1 MDRHGHGDRHR
12 GIFTDPVGH
21 WQALGRPL
29 RALPRWAAVLVLA
42 LTLASL
48 AWAGLAVGGFLS
60 AQETRRAAVVQD
72 DFGDVELYSRINER
86 VRQGESYYT
95 AALSEQRQHDYPTV
109 PFVTVR
115 TPVMAYGDLVWGPLG
130 WRVVAVLLLLAN
142 VLAWVGAVDRAT
154 RAERAMAV
162 LLLFASGAG
171 AFYDKVGLVHDLVSG
186 LCLSLSLGLYRRN
199 RWVPALLAAAAG
211 LAIREL
217 ALPFLLLW
225 AVIAWLEGRPRQAM
239 AVALVVLLFA
249 GGMGLHYLGVAGAR
263 LPGDQPSPG
272 WAGMLGPVM
281 PLTSITELSPL
292 LVLPPAWAGPLAL
305 LPLLGWLGLGGRLG
319 LFATLWF
326 AGFGLFVALF
336 ARWANFY
343 WVLLMLPAYMAGL
356 ALAPRALW
364 DLARAIAGPGK
375 RGLVTQAQLG

>member
-1 MDRHGHGDRHR
+1 MIGD
-12 GIFTDPVGH
+12 GQSGQMGVFTDPVARFV
-21 WQALGRPL
+21 ALGRPL
-29 RALPRWAAVLVLA
+29 RALPRWVAA
-42 LTLASL
+42 LTLLLAVVSL
-48 AWAGLAVGGFLS
+48 AWSALAVGGFLS

-72 DFGDVELYSRINER
+72 DFGDVELYSRINAR
-86 VRQGESYYT
+86 VRLGESYYT
-95 AALSEQRQHDYPTV
+95 AALSEQREHDYPTV

-115 TPVMAYGDLVWGPLG
+115 TPVMAYGDVLWGATG
-130 WRVVAVLLLLAN
+130 WRVIAVLLLLGN
-142 VLAWVGAVDRAT
+142 VFAWIGALDGAS
-154 RAERAMAV
+154 RAERAGAV

-171 AFYDKVGLVHDLVSG
+171 AFFDKVGLVHDLMSG
-186 LCLSLSLGLYRRN
+186 LCLSLALGLYRRHL
-199 RWVPALLAAAAG
+199 WLPALLAATAG

-225 AVIAWLEGRPRQAM
+225 GLVAWFEGRWRQSLAIG
-239 AVALVVLLFA
+239 VVVLVFA
-249 GGMGLHYLGVAGAR
+249 CGMGLHYLGVAGAR

-305 LPLLGWLGLGGRLG
+305 LPLFGWAGLGGRLG

-364 DLARAIAGPGK
+364 DLVQSVRAPAKPG
-375 RGLVTQAQLG
+375 LATPAQLG

>member
-1 MDRHGHGDRHR
+1 MGV
-12 GIFTDPVGH
+12 FTDPVGRFV
-21 WQALGRPL
+21 ALGRPL
-29 RALPRWAAVLVLA
+29 RALPRWAAALA
-42 LTLASL
+42 LLLAVASL
-48 AWAGLAVGGFLS
+48 AWSAMAVGGFLS

-72 DFGDVELYSRINER
+72 DFGDVELYSRINAR
-86 VRQGESYYT
+86 VRLGESYYT

-115 TPVMAYGDLVWGPLG
+115 TPVMAYGDVVWGATG
-130 WRVVAVLLLLAN
+130 WRVIAVLLLLGN
-142 VLAWVGAVDRAT
+142 VLAWIGALDGASRV
-154 RAERAMAV
+154 ERAAAV

-171 AFYDKVGLVHDLVSG
+171 AFYDKVGLMHDLMAG
-186 LCLSLSLGLYRRN
+186 LLLSLSLGLYRRQL
-199 RWVPALLAAAAG
+199 WLPALLAATAA

-225 AVIAWLEGRPRQAM
+225 GVVAWFEGRWRQAL
-239 AVALVVLLFA
+239 AIGVVVLVFA
-249 GGMGLHYLGVAGAR
+249 CGMGLHYLGVAGAR

-305 LPLLGWLGLGGRLG
+305 LPLLGWAGLGGRLG
-319 LFATLWF
+319 LFSTLWF

-343 WVLLMLPAYMAGL
+343 WVLLMLPAYLAGL

-364 DLARAIAGPGK
+364 DLARAALPPAK
-375 RGLVTQAQLG
+375 AGLVSDAQLG

>member
-1 MDRHGHGDRHR
+1 MITGGHSRHMGVL
-12 GIFTDPVGH
+12 TDPVGRFV
-21 WQALGRPL
+21 ALGRPL
-29 RALPRWAAVLVLA
+29 RALPRWAAALA
-42 LTLASL
+42 LLLAVASL
-48 AWAGLAVGGFLS
+48 AWSALAVGGFLS

-72 DFGDVELYSRINER
+72 DFGDVELYSRINAR

-95 AALSEQRQHDYPTV
+95 AALSEQRKHDYPTV

-115 TPVMAYGDLVWGPLG
+115 TPVMAYGDVLWGAMG
-130 WRVVAVLLLLAN
+130 WRVIAVLLLLGN
-142 VLAWVGAVDRAT
+142 VFAWIGALDGAS
-154 RAERAMAV
+154 RAERAGAV
-162 LLLFASGAG
+162 LLLFTTGAG
-171 AFYDKVGLVHDLVSG
+171 AFYDKVGLMHDLMGG
-186 LCLSLSLGLYRRN
+186 LCLSLSLGLYRRQL
-199 RWVPALLAAAAG
+199 WWPALLAATAA

-225 AVIAWLEGRPRQAM
+225 GVIAWFEGRRRQAS
-239 AVALVVLLFA
+239 AIGIVVVLFA
-249 GGMGLHYLGVAGAR
+249 FGMGLHYLGVDGAR

-305 LPLLGWLGLGGRLG
+305 LPLLGWMGLGGRLG
-319 LFATLWF
+319 LFSSLWF
-326 AGFGLFVALF
+326 IGFGLFVALF

-343 WVLLMLPAYMAGL
+343 WVLLMLPAYLAGL

-364 DLARAIAGPGK
+364 DLVQGVSGRIRPI
-375 RGLVTQAQLG
+375 VTI